1 MDIEAS
7 HGNTITSNFSINT
20 ETMEDLRRKLGQ
32 TSIELEEQ
40 RERYK
45 RGVAKK

>member
-1 MDIEAS
+1 
-7 HGNTITSNFSINT
+7 
-20 ETMEDLRRKLGQ
+20 MEELRRKLGE

-45 RGVAKK
+45 RSVAKKQKDIEYNY